1 MNAVLLLIIMII
13 MGAVI
18 GGFTNSLAI
27 KMLFRPYQAVY
38 IKNWRVPF
46 TPGLIP
52 KRRKDMAEQ
61 MGRMVVD
68 HLLTPEGM
76 QEKFN
81 ESGFQKQIVNIIQR
95 EAKEWL
101 HSERSVAELLEQY
114 AGVTD
119 ARGKMAV
126 YSEEWLDKKIQMFI
140 YHNQEKTMDEMLP
153 PEWKISAE
161 SYFDSFAARIADK
174 GARYF
179 ESDAGRVQLET
190 LLEKFLQGK
199 GSVFNFLSSMFGNDK
214 ILDKLQP
221 ELVRFFRDPSSAVF
235 FRGFI
240 IKEWEKLLDQPVWK
254 AGAQLNTKSVAR
266 YTIKALN
273 RELTVLDRLEAPIAE
288 WGPSYEEQ
296 IINQWIPE
304 LWNQI
309 QPVLSNKLISVFDYL
324 ELEDVI
330 RERVDTFSVGR
341 LEAMVL
347 SISGKEFK
355 MITYLGALL
364 GGFIGAFQGLFVLF
378 FS

>member
-1 MNAVLLLIIMII
+1 MNAILLILIMIA
-13 MGAVI
+13 MGAII
-18 GGFTNSLAI
+18 GGATNSLAI

-81 ESGFQKQIVNIIQR
+81 ERGFQKQIIQILQR
-95 EAKEWL
+95 EAKGWM
-101 HSERSVAELLEQY
+101 HSERSVADLLKQY

-119 ARGKMAV
+119 ARGKMTA
-126 YSEEWLDKKIQMFI
+126 YSEEWIDKKLQMFI
-140 YHNQEKTMDEMLP
+140 YHNQEKSIDDMLP

-221 ELVRFFRDPSSAVF
+221 ELVRFFRDPSSAMF
-235 FRGFI
+235 FKGFI

-266 YTIKALN
+266 YSVKALN
-273 RELTVLDRLEAPIAE
+273 RELTVLDRLDMPIAE
-288 WGPSYEEQ
+288 WAPSYEEH
-296 IINQWIPE
+296 IINKWIPE
-304 LWNQI
+304 LWDQV
-309 QPVLSNKLISVFDYL
+309 QPALSAKLLSVFDYL

-347 SISGKEFK
+347 AISGKEFK

-364 GGFIGAFQGLFVLF
+364 GGFIGAFQGLFALF